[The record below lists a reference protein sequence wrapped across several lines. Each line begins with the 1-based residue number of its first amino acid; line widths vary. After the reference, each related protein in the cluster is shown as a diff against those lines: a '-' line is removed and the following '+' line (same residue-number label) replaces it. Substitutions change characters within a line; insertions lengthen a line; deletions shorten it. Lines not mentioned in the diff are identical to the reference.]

1 MSDTKGLYLGK
12 SHADGGIPA
21 VNTDTGQQLEIEGQE
36 YKVCNSA
43 YSSNK
48 ILRYS
53 NKTNKEI
60 LDDIHDNFSCRF
72 NKNEVKNGEFILCK
86 VVVLDP
92 TKRSRKGT
100 VRQIL
105 DEMQSEKSCN
115 VSQGAAELS
124 LGGKIGAEGK
134 RVEFILDGQNR
145 ERFEISD
152 RNAKLD
158 EINLL
163 RLCKKSLEV
172 KEKVNTFVENIL
184 PFWQGYDFYPDL
196 KSVKVEV
203 NPFYG
208 DDEYALAYIK
218 SEDLIL
224 INSTKIIREYGRG
237 LNKRKG
243 SENDRGEK
251 NNENRQENVDLL
263 DRELRRADP
272 RREEET
278 NGIYMSQNRKSLRG
292 QFFHE
297 LQHVIQKREGI
308 EISIS
313 NPTYILKQLK
323 EINGKQH
330 FSDKDF
336 IDYIEK
342 KEGREYR
349 FIEYDFYQNL
359 PSEKEALQV
368 EKRSFL
374 TKKQLKEKPFEFEQ
388 GGEISEDEKIYKE
401 WTELVNMSAS
411 ELKAFMKTDEGKD
424 AGLDPKEAKRLGI
437 KSGQESARWIIKMKS
452 TNKDKWTLTMWD
464 WAKRQ
469 INFIKRMRGNKG
481 KLFDEN
487 GIKTRKHTSLLI
499 WGYDPK
505 LDLSKQTFIA
515 KNSNQ
520 KFENGG
526 EVSTELHLVI
536 RNVNQENKY
545 KGSYKKIFDI
555 LDEGVVLYN
564 PFGTTYEKIVG
575 NDFYITITPMPDYD
589 KVEKIKG
596 VKNVDVIEAADLG
609 KTVEKHHLG
618 GDMTKHLAPNGKPS
632 NLNHEQWHLVR
643 SESFKNWFG
652 NWLTDPENASKVV
665 DENGEPLVVWH
676 GSKKEF
682 NIFGKDKNNDII
694 DEYKEQYAFKEKV
707 HHFHKD
713 KTYAETFGS
722 KYNGYEKSFFLDIK
736 KIGLVEEDTIEDIGY
751 WKDIYDY
758 YVTIEGLDGIF
769 SKSGQYATLLNP
781 NQIKLADGTNNTFD
795 MNSND
800 IRYEQGGET
809 NNAIMKELRSTDVK
823 TGEPISFY
831 YSHAKNK
838 QKTPNFGAKY
848 GQNIEPHG
856 KYIISVSE
864 SYGKL
869 EDNDRTS
876 YEYGIITFKNP
887 LVLEHKSTDDKGWK
901 KDLMDMFGGK
911 KGSALSKEII
921 KKGYDGII
929 TTDGNYVSEIV
940 ALNEFKMENGGEI
953 DEAMQGFDW
962 TSLFDKSPEKEQQIN
977 EQIERSKEQ
986 EREEWY
992 QGTSFSKKWAATYQE
1007 AVNKT
1012 VKEYF
1017 DAKATYNDW
1026 SSRQYKENKSIVFLG
1041 DDDILGQAKSIGS
1054 INEGK
1059 RRNVLNGAKMQ
1070 MDEAIETL
1078 KELQLSDNE
1087 IADLLK
1093 NKLEQGGEIPTLNKK
1108 ELEKMEDTKIAYLT
1122 TIEYEDNGKT
1132 VTWGTKN
1139 NRGRET
1145 VIGKSN
1151 EDLKEEIKYLKEMI
1165 IIGEIE
1171 LKKAKEVYESVK
1183 HLGSPKM
1190 YKQVADA
1197 LSFLKMTER
1206 TLYIN
1211 KEILLPFF
1219 ERNLSVINNKM
1230 ENSKIKVGDKVQ
1242 LNETYFGTAIDTEG
1256 EVLKIRTIDGEPH
1269 AEIYLGDNKGGQKLK
1284 ATIPFSYLSVINNKM
1299 KEDTVVLNEGNGVIV
1314 NEIYKE
1320 WSNITSPNDW
1330 NDWAFKVRSLKFGT
1344 YKTIGFL
1351 EVLEEF
1357 NFKDAKI
1364 NDVLKND
1371 FLKEVKQ
1378 ALNYG
1383 KMIEIEEEKTP
1394 KMEEKEQL
1402 IWFTDEALEF
1412 VPEHQLPV
1420 IKGAKREY
1428 QDAIYRINKA
1438 VKDMPTTYSTEGIE
1452 DKKVYLHYFSPSAD
1466 WHIVEKDMSAS
1477 VDGHLQ
1483 DFGYANLGYGAE
1495 LGYISIDELKSIKE
1509 VNLDLYFEPVRW
1521 SSLSGES
1528 INTDINAYKN
1538 PYELNRAIEKLIDS
1552 RGDERNAYDSK
1563 DIEFISYYSG
1573 YGGLEKFGSFADDE
1587 LKRLKYEFFTPD
1599 EVCKKMWALAYK
1611 YGYGTVGDSSVF
1623 EPSVGTGNF
1632 LKYAPKN
1639 VIIGANEINK
1649 YSAIICQIL
1658 HPNVDLN
1665 LISFERNFIKN
1676 NLSIKAKTDSLKKY
1690 SLVIGNP
1697 PYGSLGGLYITRGED
1712 SYSDASNWTEYF
1724 IFRGLDLLHKDGLL
1738 IFVVGAEQYNG
1749 GTMFLDSKKSKIKSK
1764 IAEKAD
1770 LVDAYRL
1777 PINIFERTGVSSEI
1791 VIFKKK

>member
-1 MSDTKGLYLGK
+1 MSNNDIQREIIDAQLPIGTKLTITRFRDEKTYEIVGFLREKEGFGRIYEAYELKSNWSGVKGKKQEVGYPYPTTKTNGRYWASLPKEGAALISQSEIDSENRRNSQSEAVLSWQGVKPVYLMTKEEYSKEVTPKIK
-12 SHADGGIPA
+12 SFNKFIQANKDLFKRQGIYSFQGFDYVDFKTFEENHKPRKLIPSSSIFSTA
-21 VNTDTGQQLEIEGQE
+21 EQDWIGYGYNESEVPKQATPKQIAELNDFLAYFKTVFPDISKIEGDE
-36 YKVCNSA
+36 TGN
-43 YSSNK
+43 N
-48 ILRYS
+48 
-53 NKTNKEI
+53 
-60 LDDIHDNFSCRF
+60 
-72 NKNEVKNGEFILCK
+72 
-86 VVVLDP
+86 
-92 TKRSRKGT
+92 KRSIRRAIDDGT
-100 VRQIL
+100 Y
-105 DEMQSEKSCN
+105 E
-115 VSQGAAELS
+115 
-124 LGGKIGAEGK
+124 
-134 RVEFILDGQNR
+134 
-145 ERFEISD
+145 
-152 RNAKLD
+152 
-158 EINLL
+158 NLL
-163 RLCKKSLEV
+163 REGKINFTFLKSVFNSVGVNVPAKLEKVEKEVEELGITSVV
-172 KEKVNTFVENIL
+172 KEKNINNAAEFTSKL
-184 PFWQGYDFYPDL
+184 KVFFADAMEYYKKGFY
-196 KSVKVEV
+196 KK
-203 NPFYG
+203 
-208 DDEYALAYIK
+208 YI
-218 SEDLIL
+218 DA
-224 INSTKIIREYGRG
+224 
-237 LNKRKG
+237 LNKV
-243 SENDRGEK
+243 NYFY
-251 NNENRQENVDLL
+251 
-263 DRELRRADP
+263 
-272 RREEET
+272 EE
-278 NGIYMSQNRKSLRG
+278 
-292 QFFHE
+292 
-297 LQHVIQKREGI
+297 
-308 EISIS
+308 
-313 NPTYILKQLK
+313 
-323 EINGKQH
+323 
-330 FSDKDF
+330 
-336 IDYIEK
+336 
-342 KEGREYR
+342 
-349 FIEYDFYQNL
+349 
-359 PSEKEALQV
+359 
-368 EKRSFL
+368 
-374 TKKQLKEKPFEFEQ
+374 
-388 GGEISEDEKIYKE
+388 
-401 WTELVNMSAS
+401 
-411 ELKAFMKTDEGKD
+411 
-424 AGLDPKEAKRLGI
+424 
-437 KSGQESARWIIKMKS
+437 
-452 TNKDKWTLTMWD
+452 NKDKQFKSFLEYKKSYFIFNNIEFTEVIRNNRIDGYNSRNNDLDLVMELNRSIRD
-464 WAKRQ
+464 SDYLAKNGAIKLVPKFSQVLDGLADKYSNNLFETFAER
-469 INFIKRMRGNKG
+469 ILGSIAPLNNLSKEFPNLKYAYIRSLSLNGFIGELDLVYPNGFVLSIETDAILAGGYNIQVLHIRGIIKFKNKG
-481 KLFDEN
+481 KFMP
-487 GIKTRKHTSLLI
+487 IKSILESYSE
-499 WGYDPK
+499 YDPK
-505 LDLSKQTFIA
+505 VDLSKQTFIA

-526 EVSTELHLVI
+526 E
-536 RNVNQENKY
+536 
-545 KGSYKKIFDI
+545 
-555 LDEGVVLYN
+555 
-564 PFGTTYEKIVG
+564 
-575 NDFYITITPMPDYD
+575 
-589 KVEKIKG
+589 
-596 VKNVDVIEAADLG
+596 
-609 KTVEKHHLG
+609 
-618 GDMTKHLAPNGKPS
+618 
-632 NLNHEQWHLVR
+632 
-643 SESFKNWFG
+643 
-652 NWLTDPENASKVV
+652 
-665 DENGEPLVVWH
+665 
-676 GSKKEF
+676 
-682 NIFGKDKNNDII
+682 
-694 DEYKEQYAFKEKV
+694 
-707 HHFHKD
+707 
-713 KTYAETFGS
+713 
-722 KYNGYEKSFFLDIK
+722 
-736 KIGLVEEDTIEDIGY
+736 
-751 WKDIYDY
+751 
-758 YVTIEGLDGIF
+758 
-769 SKSGQYATLLNP
+769 
-781 NQIKLADGTNNTFD
+781 
-795 MNSND
+795 
-800 IRYEQGGET
+800 
-809 NNAIMKELRSTDVK
+809 
-823 TGEPISFY
+823 
-831 YSHAKNK
+831 
-838 QKTPNFGAKY
+838 
-848 GQNIEPHG
+848 
-856 KYIISVSE
+856 
-864 SYGKL
+864 
-869 EDNDRTS
+869 
-876 YEYGIITFKNP
+876 
-887 LVLEHKSTDDKGWK
+887 
-901 KDLMDMFGGK
+901 
-911 KGSALSKEII
+911 
-921 KKGYDGII
+921 
-929 TTDGNYVSEIV
+929 
-940 ALNEFKMENGGEI
+940 
-953 DEAMQGFDW
+953 
-962 TSLFDKSPEKEQQIN
+962 
-977 EQIERSKEQ
+977 
-986 EREEWY
+986 
-992 QGTSFSKKWAATYQE
+992 
-1007 AVNKT
+1007 
-1012 VKEYF
+1012 
-1017 DAKATYNDW
+1017 
-1026 SSRQYKENKSIVFLG
+1026 
-1041 DDDILGQAKSIGS
+1041 
-1054 INEGK
+1054 
-1059 RRNVLNGAKMQ
+1059 
-1070 MDEAIETL
+1070 
-1078 KELQLSDNE
+1078 
-1087 IADLLK
+1087 
-1093 NKLEQGGEIPTLNKK
+1093 IPTSENKK
-1108 ELEKMEDTKIAYLT
+1108 ELKKMEDTKIAYLT

-1269 AEIYLGDNKGGQKLK
+1269 AEIYLGDNKSGQKLK

-1299 KEDTVVLNEGNGVIV
+1299 ENKKETYKIDGVTVELMSDENPDLGSQYTFNV
-1314 NEIYKE
+1314 NEVYPKFYHRLVGTVE
-1320 WSNITSPNDW
+1320 KSPYDNFYATYMNEMYDSEEEKYFDTFEQAESW
-1330 NDWAFKVRSLKFGT
+1330 VFSKIKKDKTEYELMDAKNKYIIAYTDASESYDGFGT
-1344 YKTIGFL
+1344 KTI
-1351 EVLEEF
+1351 EVTKYKNKRGENVRKIKVEEPNLDWQTSRYSSGNRSFMTEEEF
-1357 NFKDAKI
+1357 NKYKDT
-1364 NDVLKND
+1364 LYTM
-1371 FLKEVKQ
+1371 EV
-1378 ALNYG
+1378 
-1383 KMIEIEEEKTP
+1383 E
-1394 KMEEKEQL
+1394 MEEKEQL